1 MRSLFGLLVTFL
13 VMLGFG
19 SYAWNHMRH
28 VPLVAPPAVGKGGN
42 ATPNFAE
49 AQEAQKIVGF
59 AGPLATYMA
68 KQDGSPASQAGPE
81 GAAQVET
88 LESIPAKLDPSDHVG
103 GSVVGS
109 TKPILHKTFRVHA
122 AVQLPFEV
130 PAHAASP
137 RLRGT
142 YRSFVKQAGVQ
153 GSDADAEAQIEFL
166 VLNEQQYAQF
176 LNRHAGEATF
186 DAEDAYA
193 QEVNTS
199 LPPTINQSAKYHLV
213 FRNNSRGREA
223 KFVQA
228 DFRMEF

>member
-1 MRSLFGLLVTFL
+1 MRSLFGLMVTFL
-13 VMLGFG
+13 VMIGFG
-19 SYAWNHMRH
+19 TYAWNHMRH
-28 VPLVAPPAVGKGGN
+28 VPLVAPPAVGKGANG
-42 ATPNFAE
+42 TPTFAE
-49 AQEAQKIVGF
+49 AQEAQKIVGL
-59 AGPLATYMA
+59 AGPLANYMA
-68 KQDGSPASQAGPE
+68 KQDATPASGSGPE

-88 LESIPAKLDPSDHVG
+88 LEPTPARLTPSDHVG

-109 TKPILHKTFRVHA
+109 TTPILHKTFRVHT

-142 YRSFVKQAGVQ
+142 YRSFVKQAGIQ
-153 GSDADAEAQIEFL
+153 SSDADTEAQIEFL
-166 VLNEQQYAQF
+166 LLNEQQYGEF

-186 DAEDAYA
+186 DTEDAHA